1 MVMTMAPAVMVS
13 SLALVTVPSAMGAAV
28 PRGSKSLNWEQGDR
42 CDYENQA

>member
-1 MVMTMAPAVMVS
+1 VVMTMAPAVMVS